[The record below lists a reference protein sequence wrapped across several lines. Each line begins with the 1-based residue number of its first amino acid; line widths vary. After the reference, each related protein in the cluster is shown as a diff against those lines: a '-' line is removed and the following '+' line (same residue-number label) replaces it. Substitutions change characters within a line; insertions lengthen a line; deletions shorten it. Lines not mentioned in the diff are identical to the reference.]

1 MEDIKQTVDK
11 VMDDITA
18 KRDEAMGKTEP
29 AQAEQGG
36 EHKKMDEITLKFG
49 KGCVGEPFTGK
60 DGKEYKPILI
70 PNKDANDHS
79 PWATFVARS
88 NAVHEDKFGKG
99 MWMKLPADGHTTVR
113 KDHCVGEGADGK
125 KIWETEKTK
134 VTNRELKGMVEFYKT
149 RGKEQEEKPR
159 ESLKDRL
166 SEKKAEVSQQ
176 KHDAPQKTAT
186 KSKEASL

>member
-1 MEDIKQTVDK
+1 M
-11 VMDDITA
+11 
-18 KRDEAMGKTEP
+18 
-29 AQAEQGG
+29 AQARKASKVN
-36 EHKKMDEITLKFG
+36 KKINMFLY
-49 KGCVGEPFTGK
+49 GEPFTGK
-60 DGKEYKPILI
+60 DGKEYKQILI